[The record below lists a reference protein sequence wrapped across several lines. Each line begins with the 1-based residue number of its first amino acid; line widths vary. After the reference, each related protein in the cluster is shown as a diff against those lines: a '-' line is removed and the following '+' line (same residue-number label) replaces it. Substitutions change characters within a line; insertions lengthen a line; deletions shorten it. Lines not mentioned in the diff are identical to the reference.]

1 MKANGKAKLSPWP
14 YIKHN
19 KRRMIALIISLSV
32 FAVMLYAV
40 CYIIDCTTKPFY
52 EVKLNK
58 YDSENIVSIKYTDDT
73 VKKNEKMTDEEYTKL
88 FWDRVYEN
96 FEKDREKLKSVEHV
110 DDVLMYKSGMLR
122 FRSIMG
128 EMSTPIFLFENTE
141 DINTL
146 FNHEKLKLI
155 KGRMPQTRG
164 EIVVDKKIAD
174 NQGDDLLNSLAEG
187 YKVVG
192 YVDSDKYI
200 SFGYA
205 QENENNGWI
214 LFLTNQRTS
223 VQKGIK
229 NLGIDVISYSDYD
242 SVKKDLKNE
251 VGSFESVK
259 MVFALVS
266 NIILSICIM
275 VVLALHI
282 SDRHNEWCLISSIG
296 FAKIDIYV
304 MALKE
309 LLVAFISGIVL
320 GIGLGYGCAELLDKL
335 SMKPLGIHVS
345 CLSIEG
351 IKFAVIMIMIIF
363 GLCQIPLFVNLNKVT
378 TVDEI
383 EE

>member
-1 MKANGKAKLSPWP
+1 
-14 YIKHN
+14 
-19 KRRMIALIISLSV
+19 
-32 FAVMLYAV
+32 
-40 CYIIDCTTKPFY
+40 
-52 EVKLNK
+52 
-58 YDSENIVSIKYTDDT
+58 
-73 VKKNEKMTDEEYTKL
+73 
-88 FWDRVYEN
+88 
-96 FEKDREKLKSVEHV
+96 
-110 DDVLMYKSGMLR
+110 
-122 FRSIMG
+122 MG

-242 SVKKDLKNE
+242 SEKKDLKNE

-266 NIILSICIM
+266 NI
-275 VVLALHI
+275 ALT
-282 SDRHNEWCLISSIG
+282 STGAPLYSPSE
-296 FAKIDIYV
+296 
-304 MALKE
+304 
-309 LLVAFISGIVL
+309 
-320 GIGLGYGCAELLDKL
+320 
-335 SMKPLGIHVS
+335 SM
-345 CLSIEG
+345 
-351 IKFAVIMIMIIF
+351 
-363 GLCQIPLFVNLNKVT
+363 
-378 TVDEI
+378 
-383 EE
+383 